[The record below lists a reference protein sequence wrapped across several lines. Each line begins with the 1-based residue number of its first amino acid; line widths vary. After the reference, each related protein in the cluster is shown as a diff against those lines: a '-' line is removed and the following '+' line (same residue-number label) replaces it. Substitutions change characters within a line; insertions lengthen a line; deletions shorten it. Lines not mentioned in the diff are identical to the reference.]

1 MKQFFSL
8 VLTVIAA
15 VVFSYLTS
23 FAQHQG
29 GTKIIR
35 QAGGP
40 GGIQGQ
46 PFNMGELGAV
56 IAKDSSGIHVLFI
69 GPSESRPKA
78 YQSVDLQA
86 QDEILM
92 MNGKKLTSI
101 EDLEKG
107 YEAAA
112 IGSTLQFGV
121 KRGGQLMVVSFP
133 KADPKDLPK
142 RQMMIMNDDGK
153 GGKNFK
159 MNGKDLKM
167 APGIDE
173 VDHIPGLGV
182 LVGVKDKKVVIAAV
196 MPFAMEDPNLKS
208 LASGDEVLSV
218 GGKPVAST
226 SQVISAYQETKVGD
240 KFSFKVMHG
249 GKETEV
255 SVTKQEDTGV
265 RIIRK
270 N

>member
-29 GTKIIR
+29 GTRVIR
-35 QAGGP
+35 QIGGP

-69 GPSESRPKA
+69 GPSESRPKT
-78 YQSVDLQA
+78 YQTVDLQA

-153 GGKNFK
+153 GAKNFK

-173 VDHIPGLGV
+173 VDHILGV

-196 MPFAMEDPNLKS
+196 MPFAMEDPNLKN
-208 LASGDEVLSV
+208 LTSGDEVLSV
-218 GGKPVAST
+218 GGKPVTST
-226 SQVISAYQETKVGD
+226 AQIISAYEEAKVGD
-240 KFSFKVMHG
+240 KFSFRVMHG

-265 RIIRK
+265 KIIRK

>member
-1 MKQFFSL
+1 MKQFFSFL
-8 VLTVIAA
+8 LTLIAT
-15 VVFSYLTS
+15 VVVSYLTS
-23 FAQHQG
+23 FAQQQG

-35 QAGGP
+35 QVGGP

-46 PFNMGELGAV
+46 PFNLGELGAV

-69 GPSESRPKA
+69 SPSESRPKA
-78 YQSVDLQA
+78 YQSVDLLA
-86 QDEILM
+86 EDEILM

-101 EDLEKG
+101 EDMEKG

-112 IGSTLQFGV
+112 IGSNLQFGV

-153 GGKNFK
+153 GGKDFK
-159 MNGKDLKM
+159 FNSKDLKM
-167 APGIDE
+167 APGVTE
-173 VDHIPGLGV
+173 VDHVPGLGV
-182 LVGVKDKKVVIAAV
+182 LVGVKDKKVVVAAV
-196 MPFAMEDPNLKS
+196 MPFAMENPALKD
-208 LASGDEVLSV
+208 LTSGDEVLTV
-218 GGKPVAST
+218 GGKPVTTTA
-226 SQVISAYQETKVGD
+226 QFVAAFEETKVGD

-255 SVTKQEDTGV
+255 TLTKQEDSGV